1 MVSAEYTF
9 YHSQLTTRN
18 AQQVMSIKQSWID
31 YVHDLQNRICAAL
44 EEADGKAKFF
54 EDKWE
59 RPEGGGGKTRV
70 IANGNVFEK
79 GGVNTS
85 VVYGDV
91 TDAMRTQLKIDGAK
105 WFACG
110 LSLVIHPINPFV
122 PTVHCNY
129 RMFELYNEQD
139 EVIDRWFGGGTDL
152 TPYYLFEE
160 DARHF
165 HQTYK
170 DVCDQ
175 FDPNF
180 YSKFKEVCD
189 NYFVNFHRNNERRGI
204 GGIFYDYQREAPS
217 IPQGGSGHSQPSL
230 PQEPDDSDTSNISK
244 ERSVDNP
251 PLGGGG
257 AFWIAFGKACGDAF
271 IPAYIPIVEKRKNT
285 TYTAENKRWQEIRR
299 GRYVEF
305 NLVHDRGTLFGLKT
319 NGRIESILM
328 SLPPTV
334 RFEYNYQPKPG
345 SEEEKLLQACLHPR
359 DWLAAEITDDEK
371 AEWAR
376 RSNSC

>member
-1 MVSAEYTF
+1 MD
-9 YHSQLTTRN
+9 
-18 AQQVMSIKQSWID
+18 IKQNWID
-31 YVHDLQNRICAAL
+31 YIHDLQNRICSAL
-44 EEADGKAKFF
+44 EEVDGKARFF
-54 EDKWE
+54 EDCWE

-85 VVYGDV
+85 LVFGDV
-91 TDAMRTQLKIDGAK
+91 TDAMKSALKIDGAK

-129 RMFELYNEQD
+129 RMFELYNENDQ
-139 EVIDRWFGGGTDL
+139 VLDRWFGGGTDL

-160 DARHF
+160 DAKHF

-175 FDPNF
+175 FDTSF
-180 YSKFKEVCD
+180 YGKFKKICD
-189 NYFVNFHRNNERRGI
+189 DYFVNFHRNNERRGI
-204 GGIFYDYQREAPS
+204 GGIFYDYQRAD
-217 IPQGGSGHSQPSL
+217 QNH
-230 PQEPDDSDTSNISK
+230 D
-244 ERSVDNP
+244 VD
-251 PLGGGG
+251 
-257 AFWIAFGKACGDAF
+257 FWMSFGKACGDAF
-271 IPAYIPIVEKRKNT
+271 VQAYIPIVEKRKNT
-285 TYTAENKRWQEIRR
+285 VYTLENKHWQEIRR

-345 SEEEKLLQACLHPR
+345 SEEDILLQACLLPR
-359 DWLAAEITDDEK
+359 DWV
-371 AEWAR
+371 
-376 RSNSC
+376 

>member
-1 MVSAEYTF
+1 
-9 YHSQLTTRN
+9 
-18 AQQVMSIKQSWID
+18 MSVKEQWIL
-31 YVHDLQNRICAAL
+31 YIHDLQDRICSAL
-44 EEADGKAKFF
+44 EKADGKTTFF

-59 RPEGGGGKTRV
+59 REEGGGGKTRV

-85 VVYGDV
+85 IVFGEV
-91 TDAMRTQLKIDGAK
+91 TDMMRSQLKSSPLGDRGVT

-110 LSLVIHPINPFV
+110 LSLVIHPVNPFV

-129 RMFELYNEQD
+129 RMFELYDEKD

-160 DARHF
+160 DAKHF

-170 DVCDQ
+170 NACDK
-175 FDPNF
+175 FDASF
-180 YSKFKEVCD
+180 YSKFKEECD
-189 NYFVNFHRNNERRGI
+189 NYFVNWHRNKERRGI
-204 GGIFYDYQREAPS
+204 GGIFYDYQRPNEK
-217 IPQGGSGHSQPSL
+217 Q
-230 PQEPDDSDTSNISK
+230 D
-244 ERSVDNP
+244 VDFWMN
-251 PLGGGG
+251 LG
-257 AFWIAFGKACGDAF
+257 KTCGDAF
-271 IPAYIPIVEKRKNT
+271 IDAYIPIVERRKSIS
-285 TYTAENKRWQEIRR
+285 YTEENKHWQEIRR

-334 RFEYNYQPKPG
+334 RFEYNYQPKFG
-345 SEEEKLLQACLHPR
+345 TEEYKLQEACLHPK
-359 DWLAAEITDDEK
+359 DWLNEITEEERI
-371 AEWAR
+371 AWAS
-376 RSNSC
+376 RSNTC

>member
-1 MVSAEYTF
+1 
-9 YHSQLTTRN
+9 
-18 AQQVMSIKQSWID
+18 
-31 YVHDLQNRICAAL
+31 LQNRICAAL
-44 EEADGKAKFF
+44 EEADGEAKFV

-85 VVYGDV
+85 VVFGDV
-91 TDAMRTQLKIDGAK
+91 TDAMKTQLKINGAK

-110 LSLVIHPINPFV
+110 LSLVIHPQNPFV

-129 RMFELYNEQD
+129 RMFELYNEND
-139 EVIDRWFGGGTDL
+139 EVVDRWFGGGTDL

-160 DARHF
+160 DAKHF

-170 DVCDQ
+170 DVCDK
-175 FDPNF
+175 FDPSF
-180 YSKFKEVCD
+180 YPKFKKECD
-189 NYFVNFHRNNERRGI
+189 DYFVNSHRNGERRGI
-204 GGIFYDYQREAPS
+204 GGIFYDYQGRLSKQEESPRSKAGE
-217 IPQGGSGHSQPSL
+217 QGPFL
-230 PQEPDDSDTSNISK
+230 PG
-244 ERSVDNP
+244 RSEW
-251 PLGGGG
+251 
-257 AFWIAFGKACGDAF
+257 AEFGKACGDAF
-271 IPAYIPIVEKRKNT
+271 IPAYVPIVEKRKHT
-285 TYTAENKRWQEIRR
+285 TYTEENKHWQEIRR

-334 RFEYNYQPKPG
+334 RFEYNYQPKSG
-345 SEEEKLLQACLHPR
+345 SEEDKLLQVCLHPK
-359 DWLAAEITDDEK
+359 DWV
-371 AEWAR
+371 
-376 RSNSC
+376 